1 MPRSEPLPVT
11 EDDAAHW
18 CIWTMIQSTAS
29 SARPAASVR
38 SSHAVCAPSE

>member
-1 MPRSEPLPVT
+1 MPRSEPFPVE

-18 CIWTMIQSTAS
+18 CIWTMIQSTDR

-38 SSHAVCAPSE
+38 SSQAVCAPPE